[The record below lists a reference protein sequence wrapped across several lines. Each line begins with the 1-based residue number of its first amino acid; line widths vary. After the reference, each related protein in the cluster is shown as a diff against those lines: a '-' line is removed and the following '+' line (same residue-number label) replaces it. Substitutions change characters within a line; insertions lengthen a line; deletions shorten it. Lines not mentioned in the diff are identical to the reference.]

1 MNIKTANQKQQKQ
14 ALIASTALKMFAET
28 NFYDISINSI
38 AAASGV
44 AKGTVFNYFKTKE
57 NIFMHLLL
65 VGYQDFF
72 TQTISQFNENKI
84 TDLNGLKDFLLS
96 NTEDLIDNH
105 LTLIKLNALRG
116 PILEGKASMEETI
129 QGRKDLYQIHERL
142 ATDIHNSFAEIS
154 VAMANKIFIVQS
166 SIVSGLIN
174 LSDLDSFNQQP
185 INNDLSDFTV
195 SIKDDALTTFDFYLT
210 GLFLKLKEP

>member
-84 TDLNGLKDFLLS
+84 IDLNGLKDFLLS

-210 GLFLKLKEP
+210 GLFLKLKES